1 MWTFAVLQE
10 IVILTEHS
18 KNKII
23 IQSELFENEI
33 GPRILQSS
41 IQQTQ
46 TLEEYKRHKQS
57 ATRFVSIQPVLCEIF
72 ANCMFLKAGLE
83 LSRCNLVSK
92 YVLSDFIF
100 GMLYCTFKVD
110 RQRSTANIGHAEAR
124 VENAHSGKIVNISI
138 NMCDNQ
144 NL

>member
-41 IQQTQ
+41 IQQAR

-57 ATRFVSIQPVLCEIF
+57 ATRFVSIQSVLCEIF

-83 LSRCNLVSK
+83 LSGCNLVFEIRIK
-92 YVLSDFIF
+92 
-100 GMLYCTFKVD
+100 
-110 RQRSTANIGHAEAR
+110 
-124 VENAHSGKIVNISI
+124 
-138 NMCDNQ
+138 
-144 NL
+144 